1 METVT
6 DLTSVAAAAATE
18 TGNSQDGQLSLS
30 SQIIITEARK
40 RNIKV
45 TIIVPEKGLFTLQNG
60 PNTVHCCSSLTERS
74 SVVSAEICLD
84 KYLTNAVLRQTHIHV
99 PDQIEAGS
107 SKKNNAF
114 FNKYKRV
121 VTKPPSQS
129 MGRGVSVD
137 IRSIEEMEE
146 TIRILRVSEDE
157 SVIIEE
163 FVEGEDVRVVIIG
176 HKYAAAIHRTPP
188 AVTGNGTD
196 SIETLIRAINITKPD
211 DNQIPLNYETKR
223 CVKLSN
229 YKLTDV
235 LPAGETIPV
244 RKNANE
250 HTGGVPEDVTDI
262 VSPYIRGIA
271 EEISR
276 IINIPLIGID
286 FLVPKVDGDEYTV
299 IEVNSRPGLDGHEP
313 QPMGA
318 KFIDFLFP
326 ETMN

>member
-1 METVT
+1 METT
-6 DLTSVAAAAATE
+6 ADLINVAADAEIGKNE
-18 TGNSQDGQLSLS
+18 TPGLSLS
-30 SQIIITEARK
+30 SQIIITEAEK
-40 RNIKV
+40 RGITVKIV
-45 TIIVPEKGLFTLQNG
+45 VPEKGLFTLQHG
-60 PNTVHCCSSLTERS
+60 PHTVHCCSSLTDKS

-107 SKKNNAF
+107 SRKNNAF

-137 IRSIEEMEE
+137 IRSIDEMEE
-146 TIRILRVSEDE
+146 TIRLLKISDDE

-163 FVEGEDVRVVIIG
+163 FVEGEDVRILIMD
-176 HKYAAAIHRTPP
+176 HKYVAAIHRTPP
-188 AVTGNGTD
+188 AVTGDGVST
-196 SIETLIRAINITKPD
+196 IAELIRATNAAKPD

-223 CVKLSN
+223 CIKLSG
-229 YKLTDV
+229 YQATDV
-235 LPAGETIPV
+235 LPKDETIPV

-250 HTGGVPEDVTDI
+250 HTGGVPEDVTDS
-262 VSPYIRGIA
+262 VSPYIRTVA

-286 FLVPKVDGDEYTV
+286 FLVPKVDGDDYTV

-313 QPMGA
+313 QPVGE

-326 ETMN
+326 ETKTM